1 MPRTEDEEIEGRKS
15 KTDAQGMGAGVEWH
29 KGWGCSSLGE
39 GKSSRRPRKEIFLCF
54 FSPVSFLNSQTLDVM
69 WQEGAGWGQ
78 GESTEIRSVKNFPSP
93 VYFFLIFSL
102 LFSLVHSIPS
112 FFPLPKYPT

>member
-1 MPRTEDEEIEGRKS
+1 MPRTEDEETEGRKS

-39 GKSSRRPRKEIFLCF
+39 GKSSRRARKEIFLCF
-54 FSPVSFLNSQTLDVM
+54 FFSPCTLEVM
-69 WQEGAGWGQ
+69 WQEGAGRGQ

>member
-1 MPRTEDEEIEGRKS
+1 MKKQKAGRARRMLRAWELGWSGTK
-15 KTDAQGMGAGVEWH
+15 GGAAVLWVRERAAGGPEKRFSFV
-29 KGWGCSSLGE
+29 
-39 GKSSRRPRKEIFLCF
+39 F
-54 FSPVSFLNSQTLDVM
+54 FPPVSFLNSQTLEVM
-69 WQEGAGWGQ
+69 WQEGAGRGQ